1 VIPLNTSIT
10 EIQNIRGLLEDKLK
24 HKYLEKYLQKPKID
38 EEKLSI
44 LTSLVNNKISLNP
57 IQKERYIITAMLV
70 QIALDT
76 HELVPVRNERD
87 ETKEDKL
94 TKQLRVL
101 AGDYYSGL
109 YYLLLSEIE
118 DFDFIHTLA
127 SAIRKINEYKIK
139 LYYKEVESFEE
150 FIVLTKQIDSM
161 LILHVAQFIY
171 GNTHD
176 QVISN
181 WLFTDRM
188 TRELKEVQLNGKF
201 PLYEKWQAIDET
213 SDYSSFTTKINGIIY
228 DDRMKL
234 AGLISNLPDNFM
246 FLKNYLRN
254 SLNKTEQHD
263 SFTAEEG

>member
-1 VIPLNTSIT
+1 MNTSIT
-10 EIQNIRGLLEDKLK
+10 EIQNIRGLLEDKLQ
-24 HKYLEKYLQKPKID
+24 HKYLEKYIQKPKID
-38 EEKLSI
+38 EEKLRI
-44 LTSLVNNKISLNP
+44 LTSLVNNKVSLNP
-57 IQKERYIITAMLV
+57 IQRERYIITAMLV

-76 HELVPVRNERD
+76 HELVPVRNEWD

-127 SAIRKINEYKIK
+127 SAIRKINEYKIM

-150 FIVLTKQIDSM
+150 FIVLTKKIDSM

-171 GNTHD
+171 GSTLD
-176 QVISN
+176 QVISD

-188 TRELKEVQLNGKF
+188 TREIKEMQLNGEF
-201 PLYEKWQAIDET
+201 PLYEIWQAIDET
-213 SDYSSFTTKINGIIY
+213 SNYSVFITKINGIIY
-228 DDRMKL
+228 ENRVEL
-234 AGLISNLPDNFM
+234 PSLISNLPDNFM
-246 FLKNYLRN
+246 FLKKYLRN
-254 SLNKTEQHD
+254 SINETEQHD
-263 SFTAEEG
+263 PFTAEEG